1 MRSHAVWHGCLWLNR
16 GDYIIP
22 APYRLDVP
30 VCCTISVMNGDQDK
44 PAAEPVRQ
52 PDAGS
57 AAVYNPPSLV
67 EPVAS
72 PASQAS
78 QAGPASP
85 GLAQPVPQADVTPAT
100 GMADQPAPVANA
112 APAMAAAPEQP
123 AVMPEAE
130 VPSQE
135 SHESPSSGGFY
146 HASSDASQATHTA
159 ERAAPLSW
167 VAGSESFQH
176 HPGNWRM
183 RMSLIGLGGALLVF
197 VITRSYF
204 SSIAILVAG
213 LLFAFLGAKPPRPIE
228 YRIDAQGLVVGR
240 RRFSYGDFRSFWVS
254 ETMPTLNLV
263 PLKRFSPVL
272 VVRCDPKIVTEI
284 VNAIS
289 THLPMQAPQTD
300 AVDGLIRKLKV

>member
-1 MRSHAVWHGCLWLNR
+1 MRFHAVWHGCFWLNR

-22 APYRLDVP
+22 PPYRLDVP

-72 PASQAS
+72 TV
-78 QAGPASP
+78 SP
-85 GLAQPVPQADVTPAT
+85 GSVEPVAQTGAVPV
-100 GMADQPAPVANA
+100 MADRPDSVTSPAQT
-112 APAMAAAPEQP
+112 MAAAPEQP
-123 AVMPEAE
+123 AVVTGAPTEEAR
-130 VPSQE
+130 PQAAQA
-135 SHESPSSGGFY
+135 SGGFY
-146 HASSDASQATHTA
+146 HAGNDAAQATHAT

-228 YRIDAQGLVVGR
+228 YRIDSQGLVVGR

-263 PLKRFSPVL
+263 PLKRFAPVL

-284 VNAIS
+284 VDAIS
-289 THLPMQAPQTD
+289 AHLPMQAPQSD